1 MYVATQ
7 LLRAYG
13 EGKQWRD
20 CAVLYRMNALSNQ
33 IEMALKSNS
42 IPYRVVGGFR
52 FFERAE
58 VKDMLS
64 YLCVIHN
71 PQDDL
76 RLLRVVNNPPRGIGA
91 KTMEHARGIAAQE
104 GRSLWDVLSNA
115 GQIPALKKAAPKF
128 QTFVD
133 LIRSMQRLAEE
144 VDLPTFYET
153 LIQASGYG
161 EMLSAKTDH
170 ESKSRLENIHELSS
184 SISGYLEHAEDPS
197 LGGFLDEVALY
208 TDLDS
213 VEEAD
218 NCVTLMTMHAA
229 KGLEFPVVFTVGM
242 EEGVFPGFRAIG
254 EEEELEEERRLCY
267 VALTRAKER
276 LYLTCLPRPIDM

>member
-1 MYVATQ
+1 
-7 LLRAYG
+7 
-13 EGKQWRD
+13 
-20 CAVLYRMNALSNQ
+20 
-33 IEMALKSNS
+33 
-42 IPYRVVGGFR
+42 
-52 FFERAE
+52 
-58 VKDMLS
+58 
-64 YLCVIHN
+64 
-71 PQDDL
+71 
-76 RLLRVVNNPPRGIGA
+76 
-91 KTMEHARGIAAQE
+91 
-104 GRSLWDVLSNA
+104 
-115 GQIPALKKAAPKF
+115 
-128 QTFVD
+128 
-133 LIRSMQRLAEE
+133 MQRLAEE

-276 LYLTCLPRPIDM
+276 LYLTCAAQRMLFGRTSANLPSRFVQEIPAERVQAGGKIRRPQQELLSDTGWSGEERFSQVQRPAAPQPARPSGTRAAPAAYRKPAPKAQPMLDLRKGDMVRHSAFGTGMVLTVQSMGGDALLEVAFDNVGTKRMMLKAASQFMTKES